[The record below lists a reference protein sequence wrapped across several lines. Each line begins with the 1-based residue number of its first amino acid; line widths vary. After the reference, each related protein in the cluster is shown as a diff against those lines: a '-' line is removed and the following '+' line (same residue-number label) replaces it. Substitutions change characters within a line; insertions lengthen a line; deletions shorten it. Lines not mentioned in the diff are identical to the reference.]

1 MRAVPEGSCELL
13 SEFLR
18 VYRDAVQLVVNE
30 LWSLNAKVSR
40 KKLHKMFYGK
50 LRKMGFRAH
59 HVKEVYVYAKSI
71 VESARSNSGKKPVL
85 RKLSARVD
93 KYDYK
98 LDLENMVLVL
108 KLHDNYEVKLKLLA
122 PRERVEKYRDWSN
135 YELVVKYDGEELWV
149 AVYFKRVVKPVKL
162 KTVMAVDVNFD
173 NLTLAVFTLDGRV
186 VRLKR
191 LKTPLKKMLTH
202 RIWIERIQRRY
213 PESWRFIK
221 GVKRAIKR
229 HGERIRSISWD
240 YSHTIGDLIADLA
253 FRYNSIIILE
263 DLEKL
268 RENAKKNSKFN
279 KKLTVWFYRRTQF
292 CVEYEAKE
300 RGVRVIRVNPKGT
313 SSKCPKCSSRLVDNG
328 YRTLRCSK
336 CGFIGDRDIVAVANL
351 YKKLILHTRCGA
363 PGVALNAPEQM
374 HPQGVMKGNKDEAMK
389 NHIKPYKSTRAEPH
403 LDNISRLSI
412 DNITMTP

>member
-1 MRAVPEGSCELL
+1 
-13 SEFLR
+13 
-18 VYRDAVQLVVNE
+18 
-30 LWSLNAKVSR
+30 
-40 KKLHKMFYGK
+40 
-50 LRKMGFRAH
+50 
-59 HVKEVYVYAKSI
+59 
-71 VESARSNSGKKPVL
+71 
-85 RKLSARVD
+85 
-93 KYDYK
+93 
-98 LDLENMVLVL
+98 
-108 KLHDNYEVKLKLLA
+108 
-122 PRERVEKYRDWSN
+122 
-135 YELVVKYDGEELWV
+135 
-149 AVYFKRVVKPVKL
+149 
-162 KTVMAVDVNFD
+162 MAVDVNFD

-240 YSHTIGDLIADLA
+240 YSHKIGDLIADLA

-336 CGFIGDRDIVAVANL
+336 CGFIRDRGHSSGSKPIQEA
-351 YKKLILHTRCGA
+351 HTSHKMWGSWGGPERPRADA
-363 PGVALNAPEQM
+363 PPRSDEGEQ
-374 HPQGVMKGNKDEAMK
+374 
-389 NHIKPYKSTRAEPH
+389 R
-403 LDNISRLSI
+403 
-412 DNITMTP
+412 